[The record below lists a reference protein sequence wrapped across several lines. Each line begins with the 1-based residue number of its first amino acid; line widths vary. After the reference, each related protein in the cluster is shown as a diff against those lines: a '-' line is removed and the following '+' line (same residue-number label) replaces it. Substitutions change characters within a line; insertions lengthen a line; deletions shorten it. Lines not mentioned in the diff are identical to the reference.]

1 LGTRKKDI
9 HLARIGII
17 TCANCTQDANCAAVV
32 CLGDLRKRRGFFE
45 RYPKDEPLDLVGL
58 ISCAGCPTV
67 AAPEKILRRVKA
79 VADFKIDAL
88 HLSFCM
94 TAVCPFVHKYE
105 QVIKEHFPALELV
118 PGTHKPAPLPEFR
131 RGVKELI
138 CQTLAGAQTMA
149 DLIRGNIKTPQE

>member
-1 LGTRKKDI
+1 M
-9 HLARIGII
+9 ARIGII
-17 TCANCTQDANCAAVV
+17 TCLNCTQDANCAAVV

-94 TAVCPFVHKYE
+94 TAVCPFVHKYQE
-105 QVIKEHFPALELV
+105 VIKGNFPGLEV
-118 PGTHKPAPLPEFR
+118 VAGTHKPGPLPEFR
-131 RGVKELI
+131 RGVKELL
-138 CQTLAGAQTMA
+138 CQTLAGTQTMA
-149 DLIRGNIKTPQE
+149 DLIRGTLKTPENE